1 MQPHSS
7 DMQELRF
14 SMEGSLGSCCLS
26 NSGWQQQSPKVGAAL
41 CGEGAGGAAA
51 REKYSDCC
59 MTVPAAGKCAET
71 VLQFS

>member
-1 MQPHSS
+1 M
-7 DMQELRF
+7 
-14 SMEGSLGSCCLS
+14 
-26 NSGWQQQSPKVGAAL
+26 GAAL